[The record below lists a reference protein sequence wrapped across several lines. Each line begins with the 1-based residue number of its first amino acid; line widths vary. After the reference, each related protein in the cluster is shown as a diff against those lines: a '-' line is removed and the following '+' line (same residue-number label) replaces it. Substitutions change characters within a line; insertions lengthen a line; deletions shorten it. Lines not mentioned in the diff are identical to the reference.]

1 MDTMVAQDN
10 ATLARRIYELF
21 SNDDFDG
28 VLELAAEDVEVV
40 FVPAGQTFRGHEGF
54 MQFMKSFKTAFPDI
68 KLTITNQVATED
80 SVVSEFIASGTH
92 TGPLMSPA
100 GEIPPTGKRA
110 EWPVCE
116 VCRTRDG
123 KLTSLH
129 NYQDLAT
136 MLRQLGLVA

>member
-1 MDTMVAQDN
+1 MATMIAQDN

-21 SNDDFDG
+21 GNDDFDG
-28 VLELAAEDVEVV
+28 VLALSRDDVEVV

-54 MQFMKSFKTAFPDI
+54 TQFMQGFKRAFPDI
-68 KLTITNQVATED
+68 TLTVTNQVATEEY
-80 SVVSEFIASGTH
+80 VVNEFMVEGTH
-92 TGPLMSPA
+92 TGPLLTPA

-110 EWPVCE
+110 EWAVCE
-116 VCRTRDG
+116 VCQMKDG
-123 KLTSLH
+123 KLASIH